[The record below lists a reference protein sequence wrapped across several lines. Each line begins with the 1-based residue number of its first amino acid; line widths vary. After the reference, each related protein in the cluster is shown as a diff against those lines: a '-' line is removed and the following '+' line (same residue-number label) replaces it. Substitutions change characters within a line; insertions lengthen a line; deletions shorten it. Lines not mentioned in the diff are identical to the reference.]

1 MILTYSNIRM
11 YIIIFVIME
20 TTNKPNKKIP
30 EEQINSVSNLF
41 SLLSHPLRV
50 KILWL
55 LKKKKSLNVH
65 ELQEELNIS
74 QSNVSQHLS
83 ILRTSKLVTEERK
96 GKEVYYSL
104 TASKKLYK
112 VLASA
117 LNLIGYQ
124 LAASSERL
132 STYAEIA
139 SFWA

>member
-1 MILTYSNIRM
+1 
-11 YIIIFVIME
+11 ME
-20 TTNKPNKKIP
+20 TTNKPIKKIP
-30 EEQINSVSNLF
+30 EEQISSVSNLF
-41 SLLSHPLRV
+41 SILSHPIRI

-65 ELQEELNIS
+65 EIQKELDIS

-83 ILRTSKLVTEERK
+83 LLRTNKLVTEERK

-104 TASKKLYK
+104 IASKRISK

-117 LNLIGYQ
+117 LHLIGYQ
-124 LAASSERL
+124 LAISSELL
-132 STYAEIA
+132 STYSEIA

>member
-1 MILTYSNIRM
+1 MCC
-11 YIIIFVIME
+11 IIEHME
-20 TTNKPNKKIP
+20 TSTKLQKKIP
-30 EEQINSVSNLF
+30 DEQINSVSDLF
-41 SLLSHPLRV
+41 SLLSHPLRI

-65 ELQEELNIS
+65 EIQKELDIG

-83 ILRTSKLVTEERK
+83 LLRTNKLVTEERK

-104 TASKKLYK
+104 IASKKISK
-112 VLASA
+112 VVASA

-124 LAASSERL
+124 LAANSELL